1 MSRTLLLI
9 FEIIGT
15 ISFAVSGAMTAIN
28 KKMDI
33 FGVIILGTITAV
45 GGGAIRDLVLGIN
58 PPVTFTSPVYAVV
71 AAVTAIVVFI
81 PAVLKFL
88 HKKKVIYDYVLFI
101 MDSLGLAVFTVIGI
115 QTAVSN
121 TSGFNWFLLLFVGVI
136 TGIGGGVLRDIM
148 AGNIPYIFV
157 KHFYA
162 SASII
167 GAAVCIVLWNLIGQE
182 WAMILGSA
190 TVFVLRILAARFRWT
205 LPHPKEF

>member
-1 MSRTLLLI
+1 MSGTLLLI

-33 FGVIILGTITAV
+33 FGVIILGTVTAV

-71 AAVTAIVVFI
+71 AAVTAILVFI

-88 HKKKVIYDYVLFI
+88 HKKKAIYDYVLLV

-121 TSGFNWFLLLFVGVI
+121 TVEFNWFLLLFVGVI

-162 SASII
+162 SASLI
-167 GAAVCIVLWNLIGQE
+167 GAAVCIALWNLIGQE
-182 WAMILGSA
+182 WAMILGSS
-190 TVFVLRILAARFRWT
+190 TVFVLRILAAHFRWT

>member
-1 MSRTLLLI
+1 MSGTLLLI

-15 ISFAVSGAMTAIN
+15 ISFAVSGAMTAIA
-28 KKMDI
+28 KKMDL
-33 FGVIILGTITAV
+33 FGVIILGTVTAV

-58 PPVTFTSPVYAVV
+58 PPATFKNPVYAVV
-71 AAVTAIVVFI
+71 AAATAIIVFI

-88 HKKKVIYDYVLFI
+88 YKKKAIYDYVLLV

-115 QTAVSN
+115 ETAVSN
-121 TSGFNWFLLLFVGVI
+121 TGGFNWFLLLFVGVI
-136 TGIGGGVLRDIM
+136 TGIGGGVLRDIL

-162 SASII
+162 SASLI
-167 GAAVCIVLWNLIGQE
+167 GAAVCIALWNFIGQE
-182 WAMILGSA
+182 WAMILGSS
-190 TVFVLRILAARFRWT
+190 VIFILRILAAHFRWT

>member
-1 MSRTLLLI
+1 MSGTLLLI

-15 ISFAVSGAMTAIN
+15 ISFAVSGAMTAIS

-33 FGVIILGTITAV
+33 FGVIILATLTAV

-58 PPVTFTSPVYAVV
+58 PPVTFTSPVYTIV
-71 AAVTAIVVFI
+71 AAITAIIIFI
-81 PAVLKFL
+81 PQVQRFL
-88 HKKKVIYDYVLFI
+88 HRKKAIYDYVLLV

-115 QTAVSN
+115 QTAVAN
-121 TSGFNWFLLLFVGVI
+121 TSGFNVFLLLFVGVI

-162 SASII
+162 SASLI
-167 GAAVCIVLWNLIGQE
+167 GAAVCTVLWNLIGQE
-182 WAMILGSA
+182 WAMICGSA
-190 TVFVLRILAARFRWT
+190 AVFILRILAAHYHWT
-205 LPHPKEF
+205 LPHPKEV

>member
-1 MSRTLLLI
+1 MSGTLLLI

-15 ISFAVSGAMTAIN
+15 ISFAVSGAITAIN

-33 FGVIILGTITAV
+33 FGVIILGIVTAV

-71 AAVTAIVVFI
+71 AAVTAIIVFI

-88 HKKKVIYDYVLFI
+88 HKKKAIYDYALLV

-115 QTAVSN
+115 ETAVSN
-121 TSGFNWFLLLFVGVI
+121 TSEFNSFLLLFVGVI

-162 SASII
+162 SASLI
-167 GAAVCIVLWNLIGQE
+167 GAAVCIILWNLIGQE
-182 WAMILGSA
+182 WAMILLG
-190 TVFVLRILAARFRWT
+190 FR
-205 LPHPKEF
+205 KI

>member
-1 MSRTLLLI
+1 MSGTLLLI

-88 HKKKVIYDYVLFI
+88 HKKKVIYDYVLFV

-162 SASII
+162 SASLI

>member
-1 MSRTLLLI
+1 MSGTLLLI

-33 FGVIILGTITAV
+33 FGVIILGTVTAV

-71 AAVTAIVVFI
+71 AAVTAIIVFI
-81 PAVLKFL
+81 PAVLEFL
-88 HKKKVIYDYVLFI
+88 HKKKAIYDYVLLI

-162 SASII
+162 SASLI
-167 GAAVCIVLWNLIGQE
+167 GAAVCIALWNLIGQE

-190 TVFVLRILAARFRWT
+190 TVFVL
-205 LPHPKEF
+205 

>member
-1 MSRTLLLI
+1 MSGTLLLI

-33 FGVIILGTITAV
+33 FGVIILGTVTAV

-71 AAVTAIVVFI
+71 AAVTAIIVFI
-81 PAVLKFL
+81 PAVLEFL
-88 HKKKVIYDYVLFI
+88 HKKKAIYDYVLLI

-121 TSGFNWFLLLFVGVI
+121 TVEFNWFLLLFVGVI

-162 SASII
+162 SASLI
-167 GAAVCIVLWNLIGQE
+167 GAAVCIALWNLIGQE

-190 TVFVLRILAARFRWT
+190 TVFVLRILASRFRWT

>member
-1 MSRTLLLI
+1 MSGTLLLI

-71 AAVTAIVVFI
+71 AAVTAIIVFI

-88 HKKKVIYDYVLFI
+88 HKKKVIYDYVLFV

-162 SASII
+162 SASLI

>member
-1 MSRTLLLI
+1 MSGTLLLI

-88 HKKKVIYDYVLFI
+88 HKKKAIYDYVLLV

-162 SASII
+162 SASLL

-190 TVFVLRILAARFRWT
+190 TVFVLRILAAHFRWT

>member
-88 HKKKVIYDYVLFI
+88 HKKKVIYDYVLFV

-162 SASII
+162 SASLI